1 MEGLLLHAATKKSL
15 GNFIKQPSH
24 TLAIVGAPG
33 AGKGVTAAHI
43 AAELLSLPVD
53 KLASNPYFRVY
64 QPLNNTTTIETAREI
79 SNLITLKTTGKSNIR
94 RVIIIED
101 AQTMT
106 VEAQNALLK
115 TFEEPPSDTVF
126 IVTLSSTS
134 NILPTIL
141 SRLQV
146 ISLQPLSQKEVV
158 EHFVKAGNDQA
169 KVKQYYFM
177 SGGLP
182 GLMDALLS
190 DETSHPLVRSVQQA
204 KAILQADSFERLT
217 MADEIVKNKQVHD
230 IVAALCIISRSAL
243 HLEASQENA
252 RQLAMK
258 RWATV
263 LQLSEEAQQLLDKNA
278 QPKLVLTSLFLEI

>member
-1 MEGLLLHAATKKSL
+1 MEGLLLHPATKKSL

-53 KLASNPYFRVY
+53 KLVSNPYFRVY
-64 QPLNNTTTIETAREI
+64 QPLNNTITIETAREI
-79 SNLITLKTTGKSNIR
+79 SNLITLKTTGKGTIR

-158 EHFVKAGNDQA
+158 EHFVQAGNDQA

-204 KAILQADSFERLT
+204 KAILQADGLERLT
-217 MADEIVKNKQVHD
+217 MVDDIVKSKQTHD
-230 IVAALCIISRSAL
+230 VVAALCTISRSAL

-252 RQLAMK
+252 RETALK

-263 LQLSEEAQQLLDKNA
+263 LQLSEEAKQFLNKNA